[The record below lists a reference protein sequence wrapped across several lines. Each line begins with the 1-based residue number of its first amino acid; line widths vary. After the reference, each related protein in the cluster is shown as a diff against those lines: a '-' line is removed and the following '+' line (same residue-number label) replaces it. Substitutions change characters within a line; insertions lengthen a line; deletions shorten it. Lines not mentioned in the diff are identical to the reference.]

1 MRQCVQERLR
11 ELTHRE
17 WSELRNRLVNIVHHC
32 FVSVL
37 LAFKSSQHLKS
48 VAPVVQTKNSV
59 FLVTELN
66 MSPKLTVSQLN
77 GFPENF
83 HPSGKIAT
91 VAFIEASNEVIAIIE
106 SFGRLF
112 SPIVSDMR
120 GNASRLLAH
129 YKEDEKS
136 REFIEDMVLADES
149 RCTHSWLL
157 WLKRALEMMERFF
170 WLLLNN
176 EEIVKEKTDNIRP
189 CITRAY
195 DDVLKPYHGFFLQNA
210 SKVS

>member
-1 MRQCVQERLR
+1 MTPRL
-11 ELTHRE
+11 T
-17 WSELRNRLVNIVHHC
+17 I
-32 FVSVL
+32 
-37 LAFKSSQHLKS
+37 
-48 VAPVVQTKNSV
+48 
-59 FLVTELN
+59 
-66 MSPKLTVSQLN
+66 SQLN

-83 HPSGKIAT
+83 DPSGKIVT
-91 VAFIEASNEVIAIIE
+91 VVFIEASNEVISIIE

-112 SPIVSDMR
+112 TPIVSDMR

-129 YKEDEKS
+129 YKEDERS
-136 REFIEDMVLADES
+136 REFIEDMVLADEA
-149 RCTHSWLL
+149 RITHSWLL

-176 EEIVKEKTDNIRP
+176 EEILKEKTENIKP

-210 SKVS
+210 SKVSKTKLRCTIFIA